1 MTRQALNGGGWINLE
16 TAKKYTEERDFDG
29 RNMISV
35 NTHSQWE
42 HECLYQ
48 SAGGAYVLHSWSQ
61 YQGSHDTWQ
70 RLSLTEAVAWLVRN
84 DYEPAT
90 KDEETIA
97 AQLEV

>member
-1 MTRQALNGGGWINLE
+1 MTRQAIDGGGWINLE
-16 TAKKYTEERDFDG
+16 TAKKFSEDRDFDG
-29 RNMISV
+29 RNMVSV
-35 NTHSQWE
+35 NTNSQWE

-48 SAGGAYVLHSWSQ
+48 SAGGTYVLHNWNQ
-61 YQGSHDTWQ
+61 YQGSRDTWQ